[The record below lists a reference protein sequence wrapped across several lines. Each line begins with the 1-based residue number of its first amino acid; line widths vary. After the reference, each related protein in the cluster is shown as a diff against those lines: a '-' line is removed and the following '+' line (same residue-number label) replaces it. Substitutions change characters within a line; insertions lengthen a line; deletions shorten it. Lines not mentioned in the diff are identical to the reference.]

1 MALLRG
7 KLLAGAI
14 FAGALFGT
22 SQVTAPPE
30 PISTSGGGGG
40 YAESWHIGKF
50 DRLQKQEKQEKQEK
64 QRRNQAKD
72 EQELTLILS
81 VLASE
86 RLLI

>member
-7 KLLAGAI
+7 KLLAGAL
-14 FAGALFGT
+14 FAGALFGA

-30 PISTSGGGGG
+30 PISTSGGWGG
-40 YAESWHIGKF
+40 YAASWHIGKF
-50 DRLQKQEKQEKQEK
+50 DRLQKQEK

>member
-1 MALLRG
+1 MALFRSR
-7 KLLAGAI
+7 LLAGAI

-40 YAESWHIGKF
+40 YAASWHIGWHIGKF
-50 DRLQKQEKQEKQEK
+50 DRLQKQEK

>member
-1 MALLRG
+1 MALFRSR
-7 KLLAGAI
+7 LLAGAL
-14 FAGALFGT
+14 FAGALFGA

-30 PISTSGGGGG
+30 PISTSGGGG
-40 YAESWHIGKF
+40 YASSWHSGKF
-50 DRLQKQEKQEKQEK
+50 DRLQKQEK